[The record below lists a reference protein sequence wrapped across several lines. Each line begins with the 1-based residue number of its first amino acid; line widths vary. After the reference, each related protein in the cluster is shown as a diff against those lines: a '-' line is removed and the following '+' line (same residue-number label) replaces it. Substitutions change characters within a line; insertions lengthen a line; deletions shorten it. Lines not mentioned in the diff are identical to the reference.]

1 MTEHQRAMRVIVVD
15 DDPHLGRLLLRYL
28 SRANIYAQAAT
39 NLSELSEVFHPGAF
53 THALVDLT
61 LPDGS
66 GAEWLAEA
74 LTRDPLL
81 TGVLTSGYPISTDL
95 LPLSLRHRAAALQK
109 PFSPPDL
116 LFALG
121 VSDPD

>member
-1 MTEHQRAMRVIVVD
+1 MTDYHHGIRVIVVD
-15 DDPHLGRLLLRYL
+15 DDPLLGKLLLRYL
-28 SRANIYAQAAT
+28 SRASIFAHTAAS
-39 NLSELSEVFHPGAF
+39 LAELSAVFEPGAY

-81 TGVLTSGYPISTDL
+81 FGVLTSGYPIATDL
-95 LPLSLRHRAAALQK
+95 LPQSLRHRAAVLQK
-109 PFSPPDL
+109 PFSPAAL
-116 LFALG
+116 LVALG
-121 VSDPD
+121 LSAPA